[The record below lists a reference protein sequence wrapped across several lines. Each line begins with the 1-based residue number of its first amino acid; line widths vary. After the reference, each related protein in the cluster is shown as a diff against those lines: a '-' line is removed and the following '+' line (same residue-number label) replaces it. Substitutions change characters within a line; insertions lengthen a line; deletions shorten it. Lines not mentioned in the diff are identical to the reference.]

1 MELRDGPLPGLVEF
15 FLDSALEE
23 GEIDG
28 CTYMTCRL
36 YGYSEILYPIA
47 DGPFEGLH
55 RRLSKCDE
63 MAAHADDILAKLP
76 VERRLGLLWE
86 GAASIPTELSRL
98 ATVLAYWAIG
108 DEVEGGYL
116 LPFKKPRKLMRDGS
130 VPKGIWRRC
139 CSPRWIHRYIKND
152 RPVQG
157 RRKRCYETMH
167 RVARFSE
174 GRMPM
179 ADNSLHEAMMRQM
192 ARRTNDPAYSAEW
205 SRVTDDRIL
214 RHGLG
219 HLETRYSGTTAAAQA
234 EILAQRKR
242 VRLEH
247 RNRKHVL
254 KRAVPLA
261 IDVLGK
267 EPVRDLAQ
275 GKSIM
280 LMGTECGFLVRP
292 RTSLAMQG
300 HGGLSVELVDTE
312 HKPLASLCV
321 YYKDTPV
328 IDQVTALALEV
339 KSGLEREIVATANVI
354 QTRHENAWEH
364 PVLAFHNLQRHT
376 MRVLGPEEM
385 EVDRVLHRHSDWD
398 RLTKERNFIYWA
410 KTGDIWIRDLTIF
423 CVGAKAAPTIMS
435 VVKRAIDAENRLNA
449 QPAAAPRLAA

>member
-1 MELRDGPLPGLVEF
+1 MELREGPLPGLVEF

-47 DGPFEGLH
+47 DGPFEGLR

-63 MAAHADDILAKLP
+63 MSAHADDILEKLP

-86 GAASIPTELSRL
+86 GAASIPTEISRL
-98 ATVLAYWAIG
+98 APVLAYWAIG

-116 LPFKKPRKLMRDGS
+116 LPFKRPRKVMKDGS

-139 CSPRWIHRYIKND
+139 CSPGWIHRYIKND
-152 RPVQG
+152 KSAVA

-167 RVARFSE
+167 RVTRFAE
-174 GRMPM
+174 GRLPL
-179 ADNSLHEAMMRQM
+179 ADDSLHEAMMRQM
-192 ARRTNDPAYSAEW
+192 TRRTNDPAYAEEW

-219 HLETRYSGTTAAAQA
+219 HLETKFSGTSAAAKAQ
-234 EILAQRKR
+234 ILAERKQR
-242 VRLEH
+242 RLELSH
-247 RNRKHVL
+247 RKKVL

-261 IDVLGK
+261 IDVLG
-267 EPVRDLAQ
+267 EDAVRDLAH
-275 GKSIM
+275 GKPLM

-292 RTSLAMQG
+292 RASLATRG
-300 HGGLSVELVDTE
+300 HGGLSVELVDSE

-321 YYKDTPV
+321 YYKNTPV
-328 IDQVTALALEV
+328 IDQVTAMALEV
-339 KSGLEREIVATANVI
+339 KSGLEREIVATANI
-354 QTRHENAWEH
+354 IRAPAEAWEH
-364 PVLAFHNLQRHT
+364 PVMAFHNLQRRT
-376 MRVLGPEEM
+376 IEAFGGADLGP
-385 EVDRVLHRHSDWD
+385 DRVLHRYSDWD
-398 RLTKERNFIYWA
+398 RLTKEREALYWF

-435 VVKRAIDAENRLNA
+435 VVKKAIDAQNRLNA